1 MFTSPMFALRTLFL
15 LLCTTRL
22 CLAYEL
28 EPIRPKSYDHG
39 IAGRRLA
46 KRDFTTLDLKSVETF
61 LWGAEGLLTFL
72 PSPMH

>member
-1 MFTSPMFALRTLFL
+1 MFTSPTLALRALFVWL
-15 LLCTTRL
+15 LTTRL

-28 EPIRPKSYDHG
+28 EPIRPRSYDHG

-61 LWGAEGLLTFL
+61 LWGAEGALMAL
-72 PSPMH
+72 